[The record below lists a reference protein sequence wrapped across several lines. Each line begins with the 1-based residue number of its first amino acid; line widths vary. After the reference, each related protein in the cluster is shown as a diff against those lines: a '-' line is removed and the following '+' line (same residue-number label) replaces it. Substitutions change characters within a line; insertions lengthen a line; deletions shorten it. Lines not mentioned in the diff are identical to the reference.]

1 MQPKGYRTAE
11 RRHACRYRIKHLHHI
26 SLRPRKRCAQQAIAL
41 HDGDGQQ
48 HCICALCTRRSIRAD
63 RCARYVRPVKRKRA
77 HGMTVCQRKARQK
90 DLTLIAADDRQSQA
104 LIHTKTSSASFYA

>member
-48 HCICALCTRRSIRAD
+48 HCICALCT
-63 RCARYVRPVKRKRA
+63 
-77 HGMTVCQRKARQK
+77 
-90 DLTLIAADDRQSQA
+90 
-104 LIHTKTSSASFYA
+104 